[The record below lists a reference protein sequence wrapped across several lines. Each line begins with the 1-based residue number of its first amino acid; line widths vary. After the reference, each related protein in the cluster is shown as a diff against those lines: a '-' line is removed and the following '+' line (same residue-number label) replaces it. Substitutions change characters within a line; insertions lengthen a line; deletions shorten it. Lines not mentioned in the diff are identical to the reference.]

1 MKRTRVSSRV
11 RQVLRICEADGHTR
25 EVEINGETWKRTP
38 TGWARTVR
46 HSRDRDSSI
55 TLEELLEPERKGA

>member
-1 MKRTRVSSRV
+1 MKRSRV
-11 RQVLRICEADGHTR
+11 PARVRSVLRICEADGHTR
-25 EVEINGETWKRTP
+25 EIVIAGETWTRTP